1 MENKK
6 LEDVTKVLFDTFINK
21 KENDNNS
28 SKYKINNFNPSTRI
42 QALKEKEIKTLINLE
57 NLNSNVV
64 KCQRLLEVYTG
75 VINNTN
81 CKNYFSNLQWYKNF
95 NTFRQDYLYEFSN
108 TDKLRNEY
116 ILRELV
122 TNPTYLEKYNLMLED
137 KGLKVIL
144 ANPKKIKENI
154 MYSKYV
160 NILMPF
166 ITTLKDEN
174 NKKETVEVKIDMNNK
189 FVELNQELLKNLE
202 NEKNIK
208 DEVNNEKRI
217 LKIRENLEKE
227 VEEKSDEIQKEINFN
242 KYNFLINMYDIKDC
256 ILFGAFL
263 EKPIDNPSRR
273 ELDRQNKILSR
284 KNLMYLIDNSIV
296 IHLNKI
302 NTILKAEKRENECL
316 NLEIDE
322 NRLKISDKS
331 KKNLKKFL
339 LEINKEDGI
348 YYKNLLKEVSTK
360 DNENISDEMYNF
372 FEEQLNINFTNKVY
386 DLGLSENITVKRKS
400 TNEEEKITKYY
411 IHLAINEQLKT
422 KYIFKSNV
430 SLNFITDYFYNRI
443 KIDRSLNNTLYKNSI
458 IYKKIQKFFFDNNSV
473 FSLNAID
480 FIISFFHY
488 SFISINA
495 VRLKKN
501 NKITDE
507 NILNELSKVN
517 EIINV
522 LKPKEYNMFTYLM
535 EILSDLFEKIEMKE
549 YEKNDDFYEIKA
561 VLYKNKK
568 KKNSFNKSKIIN
580 FKEFINVVLELQ
592 ETFYSFLDK
601 NFFQSDEDYN
611 LETYCN
617 TNNLLSNYI
626 NDFFLIFI
634 IENYIV
640 FPNDDRIIKE
650 IENSSKKFEIDL
662 ENDIVFSKQYFKYL
676 KFKVDKFREYHK
688 ALSVIK
694 EDINLKIRNEEEIQ
708 KIMLSKDNEKVDEK
722 DRKLIYVPNKFIDI
736 EYSIFQKSSLTNIN
750 IAKEINAIIKTLP
763 NMSKKEFVTS
773 LKKYYQD
780 TMKILPSNE
789 EIEKA
794 VSYLEKYSLFSL
806 EMLVPRKE
814 NNKIIDIKESFYF
827 NNIYDIFYFVY
838 LYTLI
843 LFNEL
848 RNLKY
853 KGNLILNFSNPQ
865 DIKYNIKF
873 TDKNKIKQVL
883 NLLEIIKVILVELK
897 AYDYNDNPYDEL
909 ISDILNKN
917 LGDIHN
923 NDTNTQKELVEW
935 LKNITSNID
944 DNTKI
949 DKAECNLFH
958 YYISMQKKDK
968 INIFNVKN
976 LFLLST
982 KNIEYFRFL
991 IYMIKVNFNN
1001 NLGKSITEVSIN
1013 TKEGKNKVVDFE
1025 IDNSYDFYLYPNN
1038 KTNSYL
1044 QLKEDI
1050 KQNTSKNYFKKL
1062 EQYINANK
1070 TLFLIQNFIRLSKK
1084 ELGIEDKE
1092 NLKDSF
1098 I

>member
-1 MENKK
+1 M
-6 LEDVTKVLFDTFINK
+6 
-21 KENDNNS
+21 
-28 SKYKINNFNPSTRI
+28 
-42 QALKEKEIKTLINLE
+42 
-57 NLNSNVV
+57 
-64 KCQRLLEVYTG
+64 
-75 VINNTN
+75 
-81 CKNYFSNLQWYKNF
+81 
-95 NTFRQDYLYEFSN
+95 
-108 TDKLRNEY
+108 
-116 ILRELV
+116 
-122 TNPTYLEKYNLMLED
+122 
-137 KGLKVIL
+137 
-144 ANPKKIKENI
+144 
-154 MYSKYV
+154 
-160 NILMPF
+160 
-166 ITTLKDEN
+166 
-174 NKKETVEVKIDMNNK
+174 
-189 FVELNQELLKNLE
+189 
-202 NEKNIK
+202 
-208 DEVNNEKRI
+208 
-217 LKIRENLEKE
+217 
-227 VEEKSDEIQKEINFN
+227 
-242 KYNFLINMYDIKDC
+242 
-256 ILFGAFL
+256 
-263 EKPIDNPSRR
+263 
-273 ELDRQNKILSR
+273 
-284 KNLMYLIDNSIV
+284 
-296 IHLNKI
+296 
-302 NTILKAEKRENECL
+302 
-316 NLEIDE
+316 
-322 NRLKISDKS
+322 
-331 KKNLKKFL
+331 
-339 LEINKEDGI
+339 
-348 YYKNLLKEVSTK
+348 
-360 DNENISDEMYNF
+360 
-372 FEEQLNINFTNKVY
+372 
-386 DLGLSENITVKRKS
+386 
-400 TNEEEKITKYY
+400 
-411 IHLAINEQLKT
+411 
-422 KYIFKSNV
+422 
-430 SLNFITDYFYNRI
+430 
-443 KIDRSLNNTLYKNSI
+443 
-458 IYKKIQKFFFDNNSV
+458 
-473 FSLNAID
+473 
-480 FIISFFHY
+480 
-488 SFISINA
+488 
-495 VRLKKN
+495 
-501 NKITDE
+501 
-507 NILNELSKVN
+507 
-517 EIINV
+517 

-549 YEKNDDFYEIKA
+549 YEKNDDFYKIKA

-617 TNNLLSNYI
+617 TNNLLNNYI

-650 IENSSKKFEIDL
+650 IENNSKKFEIDL

-708 KIMLSKDNEKVDEK
+708 KIMLSKDNEKSNEK
-722 DRKLIYVPNKFIDI
+722 DRKLIYIPNKFIDI

-794 VSYLEKYSLFSL
+794 ISYLEKYSLFSL

-814 NNKIIDIKESFYF
+814 NNKIIDVKESFYF

-883 NLLEIIKVILVELK
+883 NLLEIIKAILVELK
-897 AYDYNDNPYDEL
+897 AYDYNNNPYDEL
-909 ISDILNKN
+909 ISDILNRN

-944 DNTKI
+944 EDTKV

-968 INIFNVKN
+968 INIFNAKN

-982 KNIEYFRFL
+982 KNIEYFRYL

-1062 EQYINANK
+1062 EQYITANK